1 MGKWVIALV
10 GLVGVMGIL
19 IWQLDSDGP
28 PKIEVPTYD
37 AGPTVVVAASDAR
50 SVKPRALRGD
60 AEKGEKDAAV
70 AKYDPQSVEFS
81 REVDVSIPNN
91 FRAKLAR
98 CERTGVDPDAQIT
111 INYTLHIDQGVVS
124 ASNVKV
130 AKSDLGDATLE
141 QCMVN
146 AVDQARWVASDMP
159 DFMEEDTDLI
169 IRMRSL
175 NKYLSAEE
183 QEEAKDTDK
192 SLAPSKT
199 ENEN

>member
-10 GLVGVMGIL
+10 ALVGVMGIL

-37 AGPTVVVAASDAR
+37 GGPTVAPVASDAR
-50 SVKPRALRGD
+50 PLKPRVLRGD
-60 AEKGEKDAAV
+60 AKKGEDAAV

-98 CERTGVDPDAQIT
+98 CERKGVDPDAQIT
-111 INYTLHIDQGVVS
+111 ISYTLHIDQGVVS
-124 ASNVKV
+124 ASNVRV

-141 QCMVN
+141 QCMVT

-175 NKYLSAEE
+175 NKYLSEDE
-183 QEEAKDTDK
+183 QEEAKDLDK
-192 SLAPSKT
+192 ALAPT
-199 ENEN
+199 GAENEN